1 VAPVDPKL
9 AAASYC
15 SSSPYAAAASATVGK
30 GKEKFNEW

>member
-1 VAPVDPKL
+1 LAPVGPEL

-30 GKEKFNEW
+30 GKEKFDKW